1 MLPLCR
7 PSEMT
12 ELSTSKHILP
22 MFYGAL
28 MAGVTDQNSNHLLIN
43 FLSLGCRVVGSCR
56 DGQMAYISKLERL
69 SISTNVKLVQL
80 SANDLPRVLNMIRTV
95 QSQ

>member
-1 MLPLCR
+1 MFPLCR
-7 PSEMT
+7 PSEIA

-22 MFYGAL
+22 MLYGAL

-69 SISTNVKLVQL
+69 SIATNVKLVQL
-80 SANDLPRVLNMIRTV
+80 SANDLPRVLNITRTV